1 MELLTVQ
8 MNWCEIWKRWPFS
21 LPLGFSAKSINIYIR
36 HRWRSLVFF
45 VFVCFFNELSKSQ
58 SLSRSLRSKRI
69 IWSFDSLHN
78 SCQVCVWSLIEFLF
92 FSFSF
97 LCDTFQI
104 LLLFIEVWKFSNF
117 IRNIIQFL
125 GLDNWLLK
133 FPWFWDIYWIQTF
146 EMFLIWKFS
155 RRLKLEIMP

>member
-1 MELLTVQ
+1 MWDLKALTTLSSTWLLCKIYKYLYMPSLAVSRLLRLRLFLQRTV
-8 MNWCEIWKRWPFS
+8 
-21 LPLGFSAKSINIYIR
+21 
-36 HRWRSLVFF
+36 
-45 VFVCFFNELSKSQ
+45 KSQ
-58 SLSRSLRSKRI
+58 SLSRSLRSQII

-92 FSFSF
+92 SFFFSF

-125 GLDNWLLK
+125 GLDNWLWK